1 MAGAF
6 GVGHRYY
13 GVQTARE
20 GRLVRPLEKNKKGL
34 DSMSAFAFSG
44 LNLAVTTPFDAQGRI
59 DYPRFETLLERYLTA
74 GVEGFVLSSGTG
86 MHVYLSQEESRQ
98 LVAFGTQVIKGRAR
112 VIVQTSA
119 LLADEVV
126 QRTRHAAECG
136 ADGVMVL
143 PPFFEG
149 PTDDQSIID
158 FYATVS
164 EAGLPIIG
172 YNVPQAVGVEVT
184 PSLLRQLSEIP
195 NFVSVKDSSGDL
207 AAQASL
213 IRTGLPTMNGAD
225 PLVPYALFA
234 GAAGLIWGGANM
246 APRSCV
252 AVVKAAIEQDWARAR
267 EIWRAIEPVMSL
279 IWQGDYVQSVY
290 AGADITGYG
299 AGNPRRPLA
308 RLPAEKIAVLK
319 AALEPLIALE
329 SRLTFAGV
337 ACRA

>member
-98 LVAFGTQVIKGRAR
+98 LVAFGTQVIKELAR

-207 AAQASL
+207 AAQALL

-329 SRLTFAGV
+329 SRLTFA
-337 ACRA
+337 

>member
-1 MAGAF
+1 MA
-6 GVGHRYY
+6 
-13 GVQTARE
+13 
-20 GRLVRPLEKNKKGL
+20 
-34 DSMSAFAFSG
+34 AFAFSG
-44 LNLAVTTPFDAQGRI
+44 LNLAVTTPFDAQGKI
-59 DYPRFETLLERYLTA
+59 DYSRFETLLERYLA
-74 GVEGFVLSSGTG
+74 VGVHGFVLSSGTG
-86 MHVYLSQEESRQ
+86 MHVYLSKEESRQ
-98 LVAFGTQVIKGRAR
+98 LVAFGANIIDGRAR

-126 QRTRHAAECG
+126 ERTRHAAECG

-149 PTDDQSIID
+149 PTDDQGIVD
-158 FYATVS
+158 FYSTVS

-184 PSLLRQLSEIP
+184 PALFRQLNEIP

-213 IRTGLPTMNGAD
+213 IRTGLATMNGAD

-252 AVVKAAIEQDWARAR
+252 AVVKAAMERDWARAR
-267 EIWRAIEPVMSL
+267 EIWRSIEPVMSL

-290 AGADITGYG
+290 AGAEITGYG

-319 AALEPLIALE
+319 TALEPLIALE
-329 SRLTFAGV
+329 SELA
-337 ACRA
+337 

>member
-1 MAGAF
+1 M
-6 GVGHRYY
+6 
-13 GVQTARE
+13 T
-20 GRLVRPLEKNKKGL
+20 
-34 DSMSAFAFSG
+34 AFAFSG
-44 LNLAVTTPFDAQGRI
+44 LNLAVTTPFDAQGQI
-59 DYPRFETLLERYLTA
+59 DYPRFETLLERYLAA
-74 GVEGFVLSSGTG
+74 GVHGFVLSSGTG
-86 MHVYLSQEESRQ
+86 MHVYLSKEESRQ
-98 LVAFGTQVIKGRAR
+98 LVALGAKVINGRAR
-112 VIVQTSA
+112 IIVQTSA

-126 QRTRHAAECG
+126 ERTRHAAECG

-149 PTDDQSIID
+149 PTDDQGIVD
-158 FYATVS
+158 FYSTVA

-184 PSLLRQLSEIP
+184 PDLFRQLSEIP

-252 AVVKAAIEQDWARAR
+252 AAVKAAMEQDWACAR
-267 EIWRAIEPVMSL
+267 EIWRSIEPAMSL

-290 AGADITGYG
+290 AGAEITGYG
-299 AGNPRRPLA
+299 AGDPRRPLA

-319 AALEPLIALE
+319 TALEPLIALE
-329 SRLTFAGV
+329 SELA
-337 ACRA
+337 

>member
-267 EIWRAIEPVMSL
+267 EI
-279 IWQGDYVQSVY
+279 
-290 AGADITGYG
+290 
-299 AGNPRRPLA
+299 
-308 RLPAEKIAVLK
+308 
-319 AALEPLIALE
+319 
-329 SRLTFAGV
+329 
-337 ACRA
+337 

>member
-1 MAGAF
+1 
-6 GVGHRYY
+6 
-13 GVQTARE
+13 
-20 GRLVRPLEKNKKGL
+20 
-34 DSMSAFAFSG
+34 MSAFAFSG
-44 LNLAVTTPFDAQGRI
+44 LNLAVTTPFDAQGKI
-59 DYPRFETLLERYLTA
+59 DYPCFETLLERYLAA
-74 GVEGFVLSSGTG
+74 GVQGFVLSSGTG

-98 LVAFGTQVIKGRAR
+98 LVAFGAKVINGRAR

-149 PTDDQSIID
+149 PTDDQGIVD
-158 FYATVS
+158 FYSTVS

-184 PSLLRQLSEIP
+184 PSLFRQLSEIP
-195 NFVSVKDSSGDL
+195 NFVSIKDSSGDL

-225 PLVPYALFA
+225 PLAPYALFA

-252 AVVKAAIEQDWARAR
+252 AVVDAAMRQDWARAR
-267 EIWRAIEPVMSL
+267 EIWRSIEPVMSL

-290 AGADITGYG
+290 AAAELTGYG

-308 RLPAEKIAVLK
+308 RLSADKIDVLK
-319 AALEPLIALE
+319 VALEPLIALE
-329 SRLTFAGV
+329 SDLA
-337 ACRA
+337 